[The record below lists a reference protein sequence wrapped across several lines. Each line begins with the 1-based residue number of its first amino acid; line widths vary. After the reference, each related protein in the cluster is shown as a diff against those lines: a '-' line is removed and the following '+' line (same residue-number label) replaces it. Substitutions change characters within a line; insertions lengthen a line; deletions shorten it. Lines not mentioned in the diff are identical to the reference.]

1 VPKDDAVQLTCRQCG
16 REFVFT
22 KAEQEFYKQQ
32 GFTLPR
38 RCPECRTTKSTQPC
52 IQVCSHCGT
61 ELEKGSPTYCTAC
74 MASIRLK
81 GELKAK
87 ESQKAASAAH
97 TKLRAIES
105 RGAELAETL
114 RQKEQLIEELKQ
126 EIASLSQDLDKAYQF
141 RTVLGPLQET
151 LSNMGER
158 LGSLEQS
165 QSKIKDRMLQL
176 VEKMHEMY
184 DNTGLLEI
192 MKRSLKNYQRQ
203 SAWPK

>member
-1 VPKDDAVQLTCRQCG
+1 MLKDDDVQLTCRQCG
-16 REFVFT
+16 KEFTFT

-38 RCPECRTTKSTQPC
+38 RCPECRTTKSSQPC

-61 ELEKGSPTYCTAC
+61 ALEKGAPTYCTAC
-74 MASIRLK
+74 MASIRLE

-97 TKLRAIES
+97 TKLRATES
-105 RGAELAETL
+105 RGAELSETL